1 MSDLNQSAHN
11 VRPPAPWILA
21 ACVAVCFPALLAYN
35 RPPSATFLNQDAAFV
50 GWGAWLM
57 LLFIGIVVWAL
68 WPSERRKADM
78 RRNALIPFRDDDDP
92 ASDIETR

>member
-1 MSDLNQSAHN
+1 MTLSELSE
-11 VRPPAPWILA
+11 LA
-21 ACVAVCFPALLAYN
+21 
-35 RPPSATFLNQDAAFV
+35 RTW
-50 GWGAWLM
+50 WGAWLM